1 MRIAGIGAAVP
12 EGNTSNA
19 EIETRL
25 SLEPG
30 WIERRTG
37 IRRRPTAARN
47 EATSDLAVRA
57 AEAALSY
64 ARVDRSGIGLLL
76 LATSTPDHL
85 LPPTAPLVAHRLGL
99 RAGAVD
105 LAGACSGFVY
115 ALVFASQWVQASGK
129 PALVIGANVLS
140 RRLNPMDAATV
151 SLFSDGAGALVIAP
165 HQPTT
170 LLGSYLGSDGS
181 AYETIGIPDGG
192 SRTPLTIEALRE
204 GRNLMTMRRGS
215 ALFRQAVQG
224 MAEAGRCALESA
236 GLAAADI
243 DLWIPHQANTRVIE
257 DVGAVL
263 GIPAERTVNVVS
275 DFGNSSAATIPIA
288 MAQGLNDAR
297 LSGGQTLLLTAA
309 GAGLITASV
318 VLRWLAADAE

>member
-1 MRIAGIGAAVP
+1 MRIVGVGSAIP
-12 EGNTSNA
+12 EDDMSNT
-19 EIETRL
+19 EIEARL
-25 SLEPG
+25 DLEPG

-37 IRRRPTAARN
+37 IRRRPTATLN

-57 AEAALSY
+57 AEAALRQSSR
-64 ARVDRSGIGLLL
+64 ALIDRSSIGLVL

-115 ALVFASQWVQASGK
+115 ALVFAGQWVQGSGK
-129 PALVIGANVLS
+129 PALVIGANVLT
-140 RRLNPMDAATV
+140 RRVNPMDAATV
-151 SLFSDGAGALVIAP
+151 SLFSDGAGALVLAP

-192 SRTPLTIEALRE
+192 SRTPFTVEALRE

-215 ALFRQAVQG
+215 ALFKQAVQG
-224 MAEAGRCALESA
+224 MAQAGKFALESA
-236 GLAAADI
+236 ALRAGDI
-243 DLWIPHQANTRVIE
+243 DLWIPHQANRRIIE
-257 DVGAVL
+257 DVGAL
-263 GIPAERTVNVVS
+263 LSIPAERTVNVVS
-275 DFGNSSAATIPIA
+275 NYGNSSAATIPIA
-288 MAQGLNDAR
+288 MAEAAR
-297 LSGGQTLLLTAA
+297 EGRLKDDQTVLLTAA
-309 GAGLITASV
+309 GAGLITAGV
-318 VLRWLAADAE
+318 VLRWRD